1 VQAAIEARAVTFRR
15 RAGEV
20 MVRDI
25 SLTVG
30 RAELVAIIGGSG
42 SGKTTL
48 LDALSGLRPP
58 TSGEVLRNE
67 PRQLGYVPWGD
78 SVSSVLPLVRALRYT
93 AVLRGVYRPGNA
105 VEDVLGLVGLA
116 NEASLPVG
124 QLNPGA
130 RKRAAIA
137 AELLPGPAD
146 LFLDEATTG
155 LDQAEAT
162 EVLRLLRRLSD
173 TGVTVLLT
181 TSSPLEAARCDKVAV
196 LATGGHLAFY
206 GTPAAACGYFGADS
220 LEEIYERLAG
230 LGDPAAAWSR
240 RFFYFSRTTSGSTPA
255 PTTPGSPGPAFLVP
269 DLAGPHSA
277 GRPSLPFADDLDPGD
292 WSIPGPRNGS
302 SPAPEHGSDLG
313 SDHGGSDHGG
323 SGGRGGPDAGYGSG
337 LDAEFGRDLGAG
349 AEPDPGAGDG
359 TDRGPDLELDA
370 FPSVAGASRPEWRH
384 GAGSA
389 GSIGPARQ
397 LPVLIRRNAEILGCA
412 RRQQALV
419 AGTLAAVLLAFCV
432 LLGVGALNGPAAVTL
447 AWAVLG
453 GLVTGLASE
462 LPARAAE
469 SGVLRRERFAGLS
482 TRAFIAA
489 KAIVLLPVLAAAD
502 ALILAVPALADRLQA
517 GFGMSY
523 LAVLAA
529 SAIGLAAATATI
541 FRWNGHLTRLSLS
554 PPPVQRRPKK
564 TRALRAQRG

>member
-67 PRQLGYVPWGD
+67 PRQLGYVPRGD
-78 SVSSVLPLVRALRYT
+78 SVSSVLPLARALRYT
-93 AVLRGVYRPGNA
+93 AALRGVYRPGNA
-105 VEDVLGLVGLA
+105 VADALGLVGLA

-137 AELLPGPAD
+137 AELLSGPAD

-155 LDQAEAT
+155 LDQAQAT

-255 PTTPGSPGPAFLVP
+255 PTTPRTPGPTFLVP

-277 GRPSLPFADDLDPGD
+277 GRPSLPSADDLDPGD
-292 WSIPGPRNGS
+292 WSVPGPRNGS
-302 SPAPEHGSDLG
+302 PPASEHGSDLG
-313 SDHGGSDHGG
+313 SDYG
-323 SGGRGGPDAGYGSG
+323 GGPDAGHGSG
-337 LDAEFGRDLGAG
+337 LDAEFGRNPGTG
-349 AEPDPGAGDG
+349 AEPDPGAADG
-359 TDRGPDLELDA
+359 TDRDPDLVLDE
-370 FPSVAGASRPEWRH
+370 FPAVSGASRPEWRH
-384 GAGSA
+384 GARSA
-389 GSIGPARQ
+389 VSIGPGRQ

-412 RRQQALV
+412 RRQQAIV

-432 LLGVGALNGPAAVTL
+432 LLGAGALNGPAAVTL

-482 TRAFIAA
+482 IRAFIAA

-529 SAIGLAAATATI
+529 SVIGLAAATATL
-541 FRWNGHLTRLSLS
+541 FR
-554 PPPVQRRPKK
+554 
-564 TRALRAQRG
+564 

>member
-1 VQAAIEARAVTFRR
+1 MQAAIEARAVTFRR

-67 PRQLGYVPWGD
+67 PRQLGYVPRGD
-78 SVSSVLPLVRALRYT
+78 SVSSVLPLARALRY
-93 AVLRGVYRPGNA
+93 AAGLRGVYRPGNA
-105 VEDVLGLVGLA
+105 VEDALGLVGLA

-155 LDQAEAT
+155 LDQAQAT

-181 TSSPLEAARCDKVAV
+181 TSSPTEAARCDKVAV

-302 SPAPEHGSDLG
+302 SPASEHGSDLG
-313 SDHGGSDHGG
+313 SDYG
-323 SGGRGGPDAGYGSG
+323 GGPDAGAGSG
-337 LDAEFGRDLGAG
+337 LDAEYGRDLGAG
-349 AEPDPGAGDG
+349 AEPDPGAADE
-359 TDRGPDLELDA
+359 TDRDPDLEPDA
-370 FPSVAGASRPEWRH
+370 FPAVAGASRPEWRH
-384 GAGSA
+384 GARSA
-389 GSIGPARQ
+389 VSIGPARQ
-397 LPVLIRRNAEILGCA
+397 LPVLIRRNAQILGCA
-412 RRQQALV
+412 RRQQAIV

-432 LLGVGALNGPAAVTL
+432 LLGAGALNGPAAVTL

-482 TRAFIAA
+482 IRAFIAA

-529 SAIGLAAATATI
+529 SVIGLAAATATL

-554 PPPVQRRPKK
+554 RPPVQRRPKR

>member
-1 VQAAIEARAVTFRR
+1 MQAAIEARAVTFRR

-20 MVRDI
+20 MVRDV

-67 PRQLGYVPWGD
+67 PRQLGYVPCGD
-78 SVSSVLPLVRALRYT
+78 SVSSVLSLARALRYT

-105 VEDVLGLVGLA
+105 VADALGLVGLA

-255 PTTPGSPGPAFLVP
+255 PTTPSSPGPAFLVP

-292 WSIPGPRNGS
+292 WGVPGPRNGT
-302 SPAPEHGSDLG
+302 SPAPEHGSDLD
-313 SDHGGSDHGG
+313 SDYGGSDY
-323 SGGRGGPDAGYGSG
+323 GGRPDVGYESG
-337 LDAEFGRDLGAG
+337 LDAEYGRDPDTG

-370 FPSVAGASRPEWRH
+370 FPAVAGASRPEWRP
-384 GAGSA
+384 GARSA

-397 LPVLIRRNAEILGCA
+397 LSVLVRRNAEILGCA
-412 RRQQALV
+412 RRQQAIV

-432 LLGVGALNGPAAVTL
+432 LLGAGALNGPAAVTL

-482 TRAFIAA
+482 TRAFVAA

-517 GFGMSY
+517 GFGTSY

-529 SAIGLAAATATI
+529 SVIGLAAATATL
-541 FRWNGHLTRLSLS
+541 FRWNGHLARLSLS
-554 PPPVQRRPKK
+554 RPPVQRRPKK

>member
-67 PRQLGYVPWGD
+67 PRQLGYVPRGD

-155 LDQAEAT
+155 LDQAQAT

-302 SPAPEHGSDLG
+302 SPAPEHGSDLASDHEG
-313 SDHGGSDHGG
+313 SDHEG
-323 SGGRGGPDAGYGSG
+323 SGDWGGPDVGYGSG
-337 LDAEFGRDLGAG
+337 LDAEFGRDLGTG

-370 FPSVAGASRPEWRH
+370 FPSVAGASHPEWRH
-384 GAGSA
+384 GARSA

-412 RRQQALV
+412 RRQQAIV

-453 GLVTGLASE
+453 GLVTGLASQ

-482 TRAFIAA
+482 PRAFIAA

-529 SAIGLAAATATI
+529 SVIGLAAATATL
-541 FRWNGHLTRLSLS
+541 FRWNGHLTPLSLGR
-554 PPPVQRRPKK
+554 PAVQRRPKR
-564 TRALRAQRG
+564 TRARRAQRG